1 AAALKLIGTPNLFKD
16 LTGLDLNQQNAA
28 KAFQSALQTAQF
40 FGGKAADLAQQQFL
54 NKDMDRTL
62 KSIGDAKKKGLLTD
76 DQAQKLTESAL
87 RGSVGDRR
95 PAESRPTSSPA
106 VQRFLDKAAT
116 SKSSEVSVSRPEGSV
131 SVKSGDRAGGQLNR
145 NVEPA
150 VPFIPQPN
158 PLTCWAAAAAMMYC
172 WKRRSNFTIADVMTR

>member
-1 AAALKLIGTPNLFKD
+1 TRIQDVSTASRQTPEPDLRPTPFPAPMVHIQNAPDEPAPAGLAAALKLIGTPNLFKD

-87 RGSVGDRR
+87 RGSVGDKR

-106 VQRFLDKAAT
+106 VQ
-116 SKSSEVSVSRPEGSV
+116 
-131 SVKSGDRAGGQLNR
+131 
-145 NVEPA
+145 
-150 VPFIPQPN
+150 
-158 PLTCWAAAAAMMYC
+158 
-172 WKRRSNFTIADVMTR
+172 